1 MNEKIITFTILVTSI
16 QHQDYST
23 MATTMEDQLQVTIAY
38 IKPSL
43 MKGAS
48 ATSRKPE
55 TEVDVPDLA
64 TSYSWSD
71 GEDSKQRKDQN
82 QDVIISIDDSLS
94 TETWETDDVSEGE
107 SSSHPS
113 SPPSCSWSGLVYDLL
128 AAAMHEEK
136 GDSDCEQHSRRHS
149 LSRIPSSIILLED
162 NLWKEGADDVTT
174 CPSME
179 ERLQCAEALMK
190 SYRATTQSNE
200 HLLDSL
206 YQTLA
211 ETREQA
217 QNLLADRNEL
227 VEAIDLLHK
236 EQEDADHVTNDRR
249 AEPKYFVRMAMT
261 ISLMLYLS
269 GIASE
274 YALVATV
281 VVYLLEDVL

>member
-1 MNEKIITFTILVTSI
+1 MATSI
-16 QHQDYST
+16 
-23 MATTMEDQLQVTIAY
+23 EDQLQVSIAY

-43 MKGAS
+43 IKGAS
-48 ATSRKPE
+48 ATSRKPGM
-55 TEVDVPDLA
+55 EVDVPDLA
-64 TSYSWSD
+64 VSSWTD
-71 GEDSKQRKDQN
+71 GEESKQREDHK
-82 QDVIISIDDSLS
+82 QDIITSIDQSLS
-94 TETWETDDVSEGE
+94 VETWETYDVSEGE

-113 SPPSCSWSGLVYDLL
+113 SPPTCSFSGLVYDLL
-128 AAAMHEEK
+128 SAAMQEEK
-136 GDSDCEQHSRRHS
+136 GDSDCEQHSRRQS

-162 NLWKEGADDVTT
+162 NLRKEGADDVTT

-179 ERLQCAEALMK
+179 ERLQWSEALMK
-190 SYRATTQSNE
+190 SYRATIQSNE

-206 YQTLA
+206 YQTLG

-217 QNLLADRNEL
+217 QNFLADRNEL
-227 VEAIDLLHK
+227 LEAINLLHK
-236 EQEDADHVTNDRR
+236 EHEDADHVTSDRR
-249 AEPKYFVRMAMT
+249 AEPKYFVKMAMT